1 MPLTPNRRQFVSY
14 ALGTGSLLL
23 GCRTTKTS
31 DASGLRGYE
40 TEASGG
46 LRVRKNVWDLTEKSP
61 EIQAYRA
68 GVAAMR
74 KRAPASPNSWMAW
87 QNIHRDFCPHG
98 NWYFLPWHRAYL
110 NYFEAVCREASGDES
125 FALPYWDWS
134 RDSRIPSFFY
144 DGPLNDPTR
153 ELKPE
158 KSVADVIRDV
168 FGMDP
173 EQVLS
178 PAYIREI
185 LAQNSFNTFGSL
197 RAKGQMDFADFG
209 SLEGGPHNLT
219 HGSVGGNMGDTGTAA
234 TDPIFWLHHCNIDR
248 LWAEWEQANA
258 KTALPPPPEEGQD
271 PTLTAEFWQN
281 FELTQ
286 FYDTKGKIVKP
297 RVGDLLSVFQLGYT
311 YDSLGKGL
319 SLQDGDTPLGMP
331 PPPTRVIEVNSAK
344 SHGDCGSGEPS
355 GLQLQDDT
363 CPVPD
368 PSDGVL
374 FEISLSQDAYAVL
387 DQLRTRND
395 SSFYPIA
402 TLHVEGLPH
411 VTDKVGLALLLEQG
425 GRTSHVGAFTW
436 FGHRHAG
443 STGISLAYEANE
455 ALRKLGGAGTR
466 DPLRVRI
473 KVSKPQTVNL
483 SGVQVSMSYLG

>member
-1 MPLTPNRRQFVSY
+1 MSLTPNRRQFVSY
-14 ALGTGSLLL
+14 ALGTGSLLV
-23 GCRTTKTS
+23 GCRTTKPGEV
-31 DASGLRGYE
+31 SGLRGYE
-40 TEASGG
+40 TGAKDS

-61 EIQAYRA
+61 EIKAYRA
-68 GVAAMR
+68 GVAVMR
-74 KRAPASPNSWMAW
+74 KRPPASPNSWMAW
-87 QNIHRDFCPHG
+87 QDIHRDFCPHG

-110 NYFEAVCREASGDES
+110 NYFEDVCREASGDAS

-144 DGPLNDPTR
+144 DGPLDDPTR
-153 ELKPE
+153 QLKAGM
-158 KSVADVIRDV
+158 SVADVVRDT

-173 EQVLS
+173 EQVYS
-178 PAYIREI
+178 PAFIREI

-197 RAKGQMDFADFG
+197 RAKAQMDFADFG

-219 HGSVGGNMGDTGTAA
+219 HGSVGGNMGDTSTAA

-248 LWAEWEQANA
+248 LWAEWQLANA

-271 PTLTAEFWQN
+271 PTLTAEFWQGV
-281 FELTQ
+281 ELEQ
-286 FYDTKGKIVKP
+286 FYDTKGKVVKP

-319 SLQDGDTPLGMP
+319 SLQDGDSPLGVP
-331 PPPTRVIEVNSAK
+331 PPPSRVIEVS
-344 SHGDCGSGEPS
+344 SSRSGGDCGSNAPS

-363 CPVPD
+363 CPLPA

-374 FEISLSQDAYAVL
+374 FEVGLTQDAQNVL
-387 DQLRTRND
+387 DQLRTRSD

-411 VTDKVGLALLLEQG
+411 VTDQVGLAVLLEQG
-425 GRTSHVGAFTW
+425 GRSAFVGAFAW

-443 STGISLAYEANE
+443 SEGISLAYEANQ
-455 ALRKLGGAGTR
+455 ALRKLGAGSR
-466 DPLRVRI
+466 EPLRVRI
-473 KVSKPQTVNL
+473 KVSEPAAVKL
-483 SGVQVSMSYLG
+483 SGVRVSMSCLG